1 MLVDIGHSTVNAS
14 PGAEKGGILAVA
26 PVNGH
31 VAKSDA
37 VLAGR
42 IDQLQRKL
50 AFASQLA
57 GLFRNVCA
65 ATAFCILASPWA
77 VQAVSSKVT
86 RWSRHKAEKTPT

>member
-1 MLVDIGHSTVNAS
+1 MT
-14 PGAEKGGILAVA
+14 A
-26 PVNGH
+26 PVNGY

-65 ATAFCILASPWA
+65 ATAFCILDP
-77 VQAVSSKVT
+77 VLGQIQAGVEKVT
-86 RWSRHKAEKTPT
+86 RWSRQGREDTHLRIVHLTQPAVPHTGHTG